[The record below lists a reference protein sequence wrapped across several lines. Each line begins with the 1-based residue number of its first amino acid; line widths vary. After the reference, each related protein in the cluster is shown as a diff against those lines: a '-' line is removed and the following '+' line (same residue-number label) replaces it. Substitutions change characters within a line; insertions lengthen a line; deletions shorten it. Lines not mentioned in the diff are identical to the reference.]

1 MPRKFCA
8 LASIA
13 FTLAALC
20 ASMIGQDQARTQP
33 KLTLKYI
40 GPMTHGVDKATRAA
54 AIQSATSTAATA
66 GNLLPVWNFQALS
79 SRDGNI
85 YAGSMVGA
93 NPTIRGT
100 DANVSVVGQI
110 VPIILKLHTIGVS
123 FNPNTG
129 VIKTKPGDTTFD
141 PTVPDNVCLS
151 APNNMPVALLRES
164 PVLSNANFNFGGTP
178 VGTTQYIDAFQR
190 ANFWSLIDRA
200 NYHVR
205 LAPVNILAPLVIDVP
220 AKSGLALSGAI
231 FGACSSLGIVDI
243 NLIDA
248 AVVQAT
254 LTTKGIGPKTFP
266 MFMLYNSGM
275 SFGSPFNLN
284 NCCAGGYHG
293 INPTGPVTFQTYT
306 PFDFQT
312 NGIFLGADNSVI
324 ISHEANEWVNDPYD
338 VNPTPAWG
346 HVGQVTGCQNNLEV
360 GDPLTG
366 TNTSPIVGKNGFTYD
381 LQELAFYS
389 WFYGAPSVGIHGWFS
404 NNATFRTDAGPPC
417 M

>member
-1 MPRKFCA
+1 MRRQFYVRFTCLVLVLFVFCA
-8 LASIA
+8 SL
-13 FTLAALC
+13 F
-20 ASMIGQDQARTQP
+20 GQGARTP
-33 KLTLKYI
+33 RSHLILKNTEPI
-40 GPMTHGVDKATRAA
+40 THGVRAA
-54 AIQSATSTAATA
+54 RIEAIQSGAATS
-66 GNLLPVWNFQALS
+66 LLPVWNFQTIS

-93 NPTIRGT
+93 NPTLNGPGV
-100 DANVSVVGQI
+100 NVSVTAQV

-129 VIKTKPGDTTFD
+129 VIKTVPGDTTID
-141 PTVPDNVCLS
+141 PTVADNVCLAS
-151 APNNMPVALLRES
+151 PNNRPVRLLQQS
-164 PVLSNANFNFGGTP
+164 PILSNADFNFGGTD
-178 VGTTQYIDAFQR
+178 VGTTQATDAFQR
-190 ANFWSLIDRA
+190 GNFWGLIDRD

-205 LAPVNILAPLVIDVP
+205 LSPVRVLPALVIDVP
-220 AKSGLALSGAI
+220 AQRGLALSGSI
-231 FGACSSLGIVDI
+231 FGACSALGIVDI

-248 AVVQAT
+248 VVVQAT
-254 LTTKGIGPKTFP
+254 LTRPAISPKTFP

-275 SFGSPFNLN
+275 SFGNPFNIF

-293 INPTGPVTFQTYT
+293 VNPTSPVTFQTYA

-312 NGIFLGADNSVI
+312 NGIFLGADDTVI
-324 ISHEANEWVNDPYD
+324 ISHEAGEWMNDPYD

-346 HVGQVTGCQNNLEV
+346 HTGQVTGCQNNLEV

-366 TNTSPIVGKNGFTYD
+366 TNASPIVGKNGFTYH

-404 NNATFRTDAGPPC
+404 DNGTFLSDAGPPC
-417 M
+417 Q

>member
-1 MPRKFCA
+1 MQRKFCVLLGCLVLTLFA
-8 LASIA
+8 LG
-13 FTLAALC
+13 
-20 ASMIGQDQARTQP
+20 ASMFGQNARTP
-33 KLTLKYI
+33 RVKLKLRFAEPI
-40 GPMTHGVDKATRAA
+40 THGDRTARAQV
-54 AIQSATSTAATA
+54 IQSGATA
-66 GNLLPVWNFQALS
+66 SSLLPVWNFQALS
-79 SRDGNI
+79 TRDGNI

-93 NPTIRGT
+93 NPTLRGPSV
-100 DANVSVVGQI
+100 NVSVPGQI

-123 FNPNTG
+123 FNPKTG
-129 VIKTKPGDTTFD
+129 VIKTKPGNTTFD

-151 APNNMPVALLRES
+151 APNNMPVNLFLQS
-164 PVLSNANFNFGGTP
+164 PILSNARFNFDGTD
-178 VGTTQYIDAFQR
+178 VGTTQATDAFQR
-190 ANFWSLIDRA
+190 ANFWTLIDKA

-205 LAPVNILAPLVIDVP
+205 LALRVLAPFVIDVP
-220 AKSGLALSGAI
+220 ANRALALSGSI

-248 AVVQAT
+248 AVVEAT
-254 LTTKGIGPKTFP
+254 LTTRGINPKTFP

-275 SFGSPFNLN
+275 SFGDPTNLN

-293 INPTGPVTFQTYT
+293 INPTGPVTFQTYS

-312 NGIFLGADNSVI
+312 NGIFLNADDTVI
-324 ISHEANEWVNDPYD
+324 LSHEAGEWMNDPYD

-346 HVGQVTGCQNNLEV
+346 HTGQVGACQNNLEV

-366 TNTSPIVGKNGFTYD
+366 TNVSPIVGHNGFTYH

-404 NNATFRTDAGPPC
+404 DNATFRTDAGPPC
-417 M
+417 Q